1 MAKQEHINLLRQGTG
16 HWNSWRKTHQDTR
29 PDLSGAFL
37 IGANLI
43 DANLNRADL
52 SGADLSDANLS
63 GAVLSGANLSGAT
76 IGGTHFASV
85 DLRPAE
91 RLETLT
97 HNGPSHISIDT
108 IYKSQGMISEVFLR
122 KAGVSDDFITYMRSL
137 VTKPIDYYTCF
148 ISYSSKDQHFVERL
162 YADLQN
168 RGVRCWYA
176 PEDLNVDDKIRIRI

>member
-16 HWNSWRKTHQDTR
+16 HWNSWRKTHPDTR
-29 PDLSGAFL
+29 PDFSGAVLSRTNLSGSYL
-37 IGANLI
+37 RGAY
-43 DANLNRADL
+43 LNRAD
-52 SGADLSDANLS
+52 
-63 GAVLSGANLSGAT
+63 LSGANLSGAT

-122 KAGVSDDFITYMRSL
+122 KAG
-137 VTKPIDYYTCF
+137 
-148 ISYSSKDQHFVERL
+148 
-162 YADLQN
+162 
-168 RGVRCWYA
+168 
-176 PEDLNVDDKIRIRI
+176 

>member
-52 SGADLSDANLS
+52 SRANLSGANLSDAVLSGANLSGANLIDANLS
-63 GAVLSGANLSGAT
+63 RAVLSGANLSGAT

-162 YADLQN
+162 YA
-168 RGVRCWYA
+168 
-176 PEDLNVDDKIRIRI
+176 

>member
-43 DANLNRADL
+43 DANLSRAD
-52 SGADLSDANLS
+52 
-63 GAVLSGANLSGAT
+63 LSGANLSGAT

-137 VTKPIDYYTCF
+137 V
-148 ISYSSKDQHFVERL
+148 
-162 YADLQN
+162 
-168 RGVRCWYA
+168 
-176 PEDLNVDDKIRIRI
+176 